1 MGTIQTGSS
10 AFLGNRDLYELYLRF
25 KPLSSTMVSLF
36 NTSLTVECHGWL
48 FFFFTWCFLIIYYKQ
63 KCSGDDVR

>member
-25 KPLSSTMVSLF
+25 KPQSGTMVSLL

-48 FFFFTWCFLIIYYKQ
+48 FFFFYMVLFNYIL
-63 KCSGDDVR
+63 

>member
-10 AFLGNRDLYELYLRF
+10 AFLGSRDLYELYLRF
-25 KPLSSTMVSLF
+25 KPQSGTVVSLL

-48 FFFFTWCFLIIYYKQ
+48 FFFFFYMVLFNYIL
-63 KCSGDDVR
+63 